1 MMDVIGINPKAKVG
15 EYYRANEA
23 GWHPLANFILDYA
36 PDEAKPCKKWHTN
49 DGKGLTATQAI
60 KLADKLNALIA
71 DGTAADALT
80 AQDPPIKNEQDDYS
94 KAHQRRNMRS
104 WGMVPGESGP
114 RYEGLRLND
123 IREFA
128 CFSRASGGFQ
138 IW

>member
-1 MMDVIGINPKAKVG
+1 MMDVIGMNPTSKAG

-49 DGKGLTATQAI
+49 DGRGLNAKQATR
-60 KLADKLNALIA
+60 LADKLDALIA
-71 DGTAADALT
+71 DGTAADALS
-80 AQDPPIKNEQDDYS
+80 AKDPPIKNEKDDYS

-104 WGMVPGESGP
+104 WGMVPGGP
-114 RYEGLRLND
+114 GSRYEGLRLEE
-123 IREFA
+123 IREFSRFA
-128 CFSRASGGFQ
+128 RASGGFQ